1 MKSLST
7 DGGAHSPDE
16 GLNAGRVGEGA
27 EQRVGGG
34 QHIKSYIFY
43 DDLDLCADEKLFDI
57 TLCSS
62 V

>member
-27 EQRVGGG
+27 EQRVGG
-34 QHIKSYIFY
+34 STLSPTFFMMT
-43 DDLDLCADEKLFDI
+43 LTCALMKNYL
-57 TLCSS
+57 T
-62 V
+62 